1 MIPAVVLLLAL
12 LTVGG
17 GLLICRL
24 KTIGLIG
31 KIGQVNYVSLWHS
44 LRIHDAIHFLWN
56 DVDEKNPLLFLSQ
69 GISYGVSSG
78 VRTHDLQGHN
88 LAL

>member
-1 MIPAVVLLLAL
+1 MKNTVSKKVVMIPAVVLLLAL

-31 KIGQVNYVSLWHS
+31 KIDQVKYVSLWHS
-44 LRIHDAIHFLWN
+44 LRIHDAIHFLWKE
-56 DVDEKNPLLFLSQ
+56 VDEKIPCSCRGLFM
-69 GISYGVSSG
+69 G
-78 VRTHDLQGHN
+78 
-88 LAL
+88 

>member
-24 KTIGLIG
+24 RTIGLIG
-31 KIGQVNYVSLWHS
+31 KIDQVNYVSLWHS
-44 LRIHDAIHFLWN
+44 LRIHDAIHFLWK
-56 DVDEKNPLLFLSQ
+56 DLDEKNPLLLQ
-69 GISYGVSSG
+69 GTFYGVSSG